1 MKISLEQ
8 VRHIAELARLELT
21 ADEESLFAGQ
31 LSAILEYVDQLA
43 VLDLDGVEPTRHA
56 LDDAPRFRDDRVTN
70 GPDVDALLAN
80 APDRSGGFLRV
91 PKIIE

>member
-1 MKISLEQ
+1 MRISLEQ

-21 ADEESLFAGQ
+21 PEEEALFAEQ
-31 LSAILEYVDQLA
+31 LSAILDYVDQLST
-43 VLDLDGVEPTRHA
+43 LDLEGVPPTRHA

-70 GPDVDALLAN
+70 EPQVDALLAN

-91 PKIIE
+91 